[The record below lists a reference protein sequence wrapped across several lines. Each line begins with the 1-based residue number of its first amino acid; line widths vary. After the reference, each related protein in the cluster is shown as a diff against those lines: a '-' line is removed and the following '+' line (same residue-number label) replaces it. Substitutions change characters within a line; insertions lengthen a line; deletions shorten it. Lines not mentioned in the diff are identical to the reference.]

1 MAVSTN
7 CEVHEV
13 SRKATYGREGLT
25 VTRVLDVYPFSQA
38 APLAYEMLGGPR
50 YKNGRIFRRLPER
63 DPWLPQC
70 FVENIESEG
79 MGVFSGATP
88 TANNASFMLASK
100 NSYEFAR
107 LTVTYKTPEK
117 QTPEEKEASEKEDS
131 TEESEIELASQTFD
145 FSAQAMTLPT
155 TYMKWANGAILNP
168 SVKPEGTN
176 AIKMLPK
183 IEYALQRHEVATRP
197 IVAITSLVGRINKS
211 PFNLG
216 VAKWPAET
224 LRFEGAS
231 IAQKVTSEGFKF
243 FDINYKFSIQPI
255 LDLVATS
262 VEVVDNSGNI
272 TVPSKT
278 KIDFVG
284 HNRIYR
290 WDRGYWDYVKEA
302 TSLKF
307 RGNYLYDEDVSQGS
321 VKGFRLLFNPR
332 SI

>member
-1 MAVSTN
+1 MAVTTN
-7 CEVHEV
+7 CEVHEI
-13 SRKATYGREGLT
+13 SRRATYSREGLT
-25 VTRVLDVYPFSQA
+25 VTRILDVYPFSQA

-50 YKNGRIFRRLPER
+50 YANGRIFRRLPER

-79 MGVFSGATP
+79 MGKFVGTVPRS
-88 TANNASFMLASK
+88 NNASAMLASQ
-100 NSYEFAR
+100 NRYEFAR
-107 LTVTYKTPEK
+107 LTVTYKTPERV
-117 QTPEEKEASEKEDS
+117 TPEEKEASEKEDS
-131 TEESEIELASQTFD
+131 TEESEIDLASQTFD
-145 FSAQAMTLPT
+145 FSAQSMTLPT

-168 SVKPEGTN
+168 SIKPEGTN

-224 LRFEGAS
+224 LRFEGANIS
-231 IAQKVTSEGFKF
+231 QKVTSEGFKF
-243 FDINYKFSIQPI
+243 FDINYKFSIQPVY
-255 LDLVATS
+255 DLVATS

-278 KIDFVG
+278 KMAFVG

-290 WDRGYWDYVKEA
+290 WDRGHWDYVKES
-302 TSLKF
+302 TSTTF
-307 RGNYLYDEDVSQGS
+307 RGNYLYDEDVSQGA